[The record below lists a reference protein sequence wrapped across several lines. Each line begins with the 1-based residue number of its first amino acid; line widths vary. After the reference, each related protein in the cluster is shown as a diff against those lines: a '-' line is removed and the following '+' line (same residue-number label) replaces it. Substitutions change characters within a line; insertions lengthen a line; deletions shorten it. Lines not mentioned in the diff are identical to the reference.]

1 MDKYFINNLNK
12 NIMKT
17 ANKIGIGAAAIILLV
32 AVYVQAAPQSQFSQT
47 INPGTLT
54 TDIRDASRNSVANPS
69 VAMSS
74 VTVSFDCQT
83 SSGTFGSN
91 TERIYVD
98 NPGAADNGW
107 TLTIAASST
116 TATWQNA
123 SGTLAFDFNDGAGTP
138 AGCSDGADTDS
149 YAGQLTINPS
159 VGTITTD
166 CSSCN
171 TNGITLGSSAGFVE
185 GSVDSI
191 TLVTAAA
198 NSSDVGRWYFTGF
211 SVSQTIPA
219 EQDSDTYTIDL
230 TLTVTAS

>member
-1 MDKYFINNLNK
+1 MVKGYSLIRR
-12 NIMKT
+12 
-17 ANKIGIGAAAIILLV
+17 GGAIISLFALLFLTV
-32 AVYVQAAPQSQFSQT
+32 VYVRASSTSEFSQT
-47 INPGTLT
+47 INAGTLT

-74 VTVSFDCQT
+74 VTVSFSCQT
-83 SSGTFGSN
+83 SSGTFGTN

-107 TLTIAASST
+107 TLTVAASST

-123 SGTLAFDFNDGAGTP
+123 SGTLAFDYNDATGS
-138 AGCSDGADTDS
+138 GCSDGTDSDS
-149 YAGQLTINPS
+149 YAGQLTIDPS
-159 VGTITTD
+159 GGSITTD

-171 TNGITLGSSAGFVE
+171 TTGITLGSSAAFDE
-185 GSVDSI
+185 GTTDSI
-191 TLVTAAA
+191 TLVTAAS
-198 NSSDVGRWYFTGF
+198 NSSDVGRWYFTNF

-219 EQDSDTYTIDL
+219 EQDADTYTIDL